1 MQVELFKKVS
11 NYEDKD
17 GNKKVAINFYLKLGS
32 ELVPI
37 EVRYFEDKKFDGKDP
52 NYRSR
57 KLLLSAMAQEFPP
70 KVSDAGESEHYGGDR
85 L

>member
-1 MQVELFKKVS
+1 MQIELFKKVS

-17 GNKKVAINFYLKLGS
+17 GNKKFAVNFYLKLGS

-70 KVSDAGESEHYGGDR
+70 KVSEADEAEH
-85 L
+85 